1 MLAGEAALVVRRQ
14 TALQFPNRVW
24 ASQDA
29 RVLISIKAGSPSAT
43 EYRFEPMEH
52 AMGEASRQTT
62 TPVRTGLP
70 EVRAVSVADI
80 RESLLWG
87 AADFAKAPAIGLA
100 IGAVFALTGVAI
112 TLALT
117 VWRIPWMIY
126 PFAIGFPLIGP
137 FAAVGLY
144 EVSRRLEAGQWP
156 DWNAVLS
163 TIWAQRRR
171 EVSWMAFTM
180 LFIFWMWMY
189 QVRLLMALTLGR
201 MSYATLDR
209 FAEVVLTTPQ
219 GWTFLAIGH
228 VVGAA
233 LSLLLFSVTVIA
245 IPFLLDREADFIT
258 AMITSV
264 RAVLASPI
272 VMLGWGIVVTLAVLA
287 ACVPFFLGL
296 LVVLPVLGHATW
308 HLYRRAVLPT
318 G

>member
-1 MLAGEAALVVRRQ
+1 
-14 TALQFPNRVW
+14 
-24 ASQDA
+24 
-29 RVLISIKAGSPSAT
+29 LISVKVGAREPR
-43 EYRFEPMEH
+43 EYPGEPMEDV
-52 AMGEASRQTT
+52 MDEVGRQT

-70 EVRAVSVADI
+70 EVRAVTVADI
-80 RESLLWG
+80 KASLLWG
-87 AADFAKAPAIGLA
+87 ASDFAAAPGIGLA
-100 IGAVFALTGVAI
+100 IGAVFALVGIAI

-117 VWRIPWMIY
+117 VWHLPWMIY

-144 EVSRRLEAGQWP
+144 EVSRRLEAGQRP
-156 DWNAVLS
+156 DWNTVLS

-201 MSYATLDR
+201 MSYATLDH
-209 FAEVVLTTPQ
+209 FVEVVLTTPE

-233 LSLLLFSVTVIA
+233 LSLVLFSVTVIA

-264 RAVLASPI
+264 RTVLASPL
-272 VMLGWGIVVTLAVLA
+272 VMLGWGVVVTLAVLA

-308 HLYRRAVLPT
+308 HLYRRAVPPT
-318 G
+318 EA

>member
-1 MLAGEAALVVRRQ
+1 
-14 TALQFPNRVW
+14 
-24 ASQDA
+24 
-29 RVLISIKAGSPSAT
+29 
-43 EYRFEPMEH
+43 
-52 AMGEASRQTT
+52 MGEVSRQTT
-62 TPVRTGLP
+62 PVRSGLP
-70 EVRAVSVADI
+70 EVRAIAVADI
-80 RESLLWG
+80 KASLLRG
-87 AADFAKAPAIGLA
+87 AADFARTPGIGLA
-100 IGAVFALTGVAI
+100 IGAVFALIGIAI
-112 TLALT
+112 TLMLT
-117 VWRIPWMIY
+117 VWHLPWMIY

-137 FAAVGLY
+137 FAAVALY
-144 EVSRRLEAGQWP
+144 EVSRGLEAGQGP
-156 DWNAVLS
+156 DWQAVWS

-209 FAEVVLTTPQ
+209 FVEVVLTTSQ
-219 GWTFLAIGH
+219 GWIFLAIGH

-245 IPFLLDREADFIT
+245 IPLLLDREVDFIT

-264 RAVLASPI
+264 RSVLASPL

-308 HLYRRAVLPT
+308 HLYRRAVVPAAQ
-318 G
+318 